1 ACTHLLRPGSVG
13 WDASAMFR
21 DIVVGTDGS
30 ESAGIAVERATELAK
45 MTGATLHI
53 VCAYKPVSMG
63 GVALAASAGAPTV
76 DIAGMNQ
83 GASDQGDLVCEHA
96 ASEPRREGGAVELH
110 SVAGDAADVLGGI
123 AEHVKGDLNVCGSPG
138 MSGARRF
145 VLGSVPNKVSHHCQC
160 NLLIVD
166 TTTDRKS

>member
-1 ACTHLLRPGSVG
+1 
-13 WDASAMFR
+13 MFR

-30 ESAGIAVERATELAK
+30 ESAGIAVGRATELAK
-45 MTGATLHI
+45 LTGATLHI
-53 VCAYKPVSMG
+53 VCAYKPVSVG

-83 GASDQGDLVCEHA
+83 GATDQSELVCEHA
-96 ASEPRREGGAVELH
+96 ASEPRREGVTVELH
-110 SVAGDAADVLGGI
+110 PVPGDAADVLVSV
-123 AEHVKGDLNVCGSPG
+123 AEQVGCDLLVVGSRG

-145 VLGSVPNKVSHHCQC
+145 VLGSVPNKVSHHCPC

-166 TTTDRKS
+166 TATHRDA